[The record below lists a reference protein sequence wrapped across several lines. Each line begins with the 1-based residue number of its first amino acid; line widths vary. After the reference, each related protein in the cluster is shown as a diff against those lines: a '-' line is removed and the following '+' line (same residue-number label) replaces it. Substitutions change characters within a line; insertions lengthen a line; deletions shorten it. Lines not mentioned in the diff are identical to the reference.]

1 MGRGQQLPT
10 TTDNI
15 EVVQPVKHESEA
27 HGGAPGSSAIPYPEP
42 IEPLVDGLE
51 AAALFV
57 VETGRRNKNVAIW
70 TNSGDLKFKDV
81 ANPGVGN
88 VGFTLTDLLASSGG
102 ITEAQHKALRQLIHF
117 IDEGPAESFA
127 SGAYKETTPTG
138 PFPTSEIWWE
148 SSSKL
153 KKIVSLDTTWSGAV
167 ITQEVW
173 KIYDTDGS
181 TVLATVTDAVSY
193 SGIFET
199 SRTRTIA

>member
-1 MGRGQQLPT
+1 MAEPADR
-10 TTDNI
+10 
-15 EVVQPVKHESEA
+15 VQVIKQESTA
-27 HGGAPGSSAIPYPEP
+27 LGGDDADAVEWGSTP
-42 IEPLVDGLE
+42 IEPQEDAIE
-51 AAALFV
+51 AAGVYFQDASNRDEAALIWRDGDV
-57 VETGRRNKNVAIW
+57 IKAKDITYGTVE
-70 TNSGDLKFKDV
+70 
-81 ANPGVGN
+81 
-88 VGFTLTDLLASSGG
+88 LLGASASSG
-102 ITEAQHKALRQLIHF
+102 ITEAQHKALRQIIHF

>member
-1 MGRGQQLPT
+1 MPT

-81 ANPGVGN
+81 SNPGVGN
-88 VGFTLTDLLASSGG
+88 VGFTLTDLLASSSG
-102 ITEAQHKALRQLIHF
+102 ISATQHKILRQLIHF
-117 IDEGPAESFA
+117 IDDGPAEGFV

-173 KIYDTDGS
+173 KVYDTDGS
-181 TVLATVTDAVSY
+181 TVLVTVTDAISY